1 MTQVTAWRKE
11 FPDIGG
17 MRIVKKLNWQRKFL
31 VFLGVLFAC
40 AFDLLVN
47 FRFRQVVL
55 DFYKPVWIAW
65 MLLALLA
72 LFLGA
77 SFLERYVRPLST
89 AGAIS
94 TGFCGYA
101 LISFLIPLTGA

>member
-1 MTQVTAWRKE
+1 MTQVTARRKDI
-11 FPDIGG
+11 PDIWV

-31 VFLGVLFAC
+31 VFAGVLFAC

-65 MLLALLA
+65 LLLALLA
-72 LFLGA
+72 LFLVA

-89 AGAIS
+89 MGALS

-101 LISFLIPLTGA
+101 LASFIWPVAGL